1 MNKELNQNQKL
12 AALEALLFIHGE
24 PLTFNKIEK
33 ILAVD
38 GKTLEEILTELEK
51 SLAGENRGLT
61 ILRDHEKIQ
70 LVTKPEW
77 SVIAE
82 EFVKN
87 ELSEDLSPASL
98 EVVSIITYF
107 GPIPRS
113 RLEHIRGVNSSF
125 TLRSLLLRG
134 LIERFPD
141 PAHRHIYLYQPT
153 FELLRYLGLG
163 KKEDLPDYEKFKD
176 LMQKLEQFNVAQSEE
191 PAGQTDRE
199 TGDPDANQEQ
209 RGMSGDFAENN
220 G

>member
-24 PLTFNKIEK
+24 PLVFKKIQK

-38 GKTLEEILTELEK
+38 EKALEEVLTEFEK
-51 SLAGENRGLT
+51 ALANEGRGLAL
-61 ILRDHEKIQ
+61 IRDHEKVQ
-70 LVTKPEW
+70 LATKPEW
-77 SVIAE
+77 SGIAE
-82 EFVKN
+82 EFVKS

-107 GPIPRS
+107 GPISRS

-141 PAHRHIYLYQPT
+141 PAHHHIYLYQPT
-153 FELLRYLGLG
+153 FELLKYLGLG
-163 KKEDLPDYEKFKD
+163 KKEDLPDYGKFKD
-176 LMQKLEQFNVAQSEE
+176 LMQKLEQFNAVQPDE
-191 PAGQTDRE
+191 PAGRADEEICSVKQEDE
-199 TGDPDANQEQ
+199 LGDAK
-209 RGMSGDFAENN
+209 ENPE
-220 G
+220 